1 MEVFSFI
8 FGICIGSFLNVLIL
22 RLPLNQSLLTR
33 STCPKCN
40 GYFRIAV
47 EHLID
52 KNSEKEFYN
61 EVKKYKLNIKT
72 LL

>member
-1 MEVFSFI
+1 ME
-8 FGICIGSFLNVLIL
+8 
-22 RLPLNQSLLTR
+22 RLPDELVNVKI

-61 EVKKYKLNIKT
+61 EIKKYKLNIKT
-72 LL
+72 MPLLEYRNETNKWCECK